1 MNKEF
6 ENNLDYDVVGEKFF
20 MFGDKNSTN
29 RTLDRAFAIS
39 NEQLPDI
46 FEKLNLT
53 GKKVA
58 TVGSSGDQTLN
69 AILQG
74 CKDITIIDGN
84 PYAKAFMEYK
94 LAMIKTF
101 DFQTFN
107 ELFAKPQMFNWR
119 IYAKISHHLSPD
131 TRQFWDTLM
140 LEQNEMEK
148 HEFPTEKSISNKMLI
163 IDHRDKLSLFY
174 RDEENY
180 KELQS
185 ILNSNTVNFKYIS
198 AEFLEFPEALK
209 EKYDLIYLSNI
220 YFYIKPEDFTIVANK
235 LYNYRLNNGGKMI
248 ANYEFD
254 SPLQNAPKKLG
265 KHKLE
270 LEEVTRRI
278 HGEEIKDTVWIINKD
293 KQTQKD
299 TNLGRE

>member
-46 FEKLNLT
+46 FGRLNLT

-107 ELFAKPQMFNWR
+107 KLFAKPQMFNWR

-131 TRQFWDTLM
+131 TKQFWDNMM
-140 LEQNEMEK
+140 LEQNEPET
-148 HEFPTEKSISNKMLI
+148 HTFPSEKSVANRMLI
-163 IDHRDKLSLFY
+163 IDHRDKHSLFY
-174 RDEENY
+174 KDEQTYN
-180 KELQS
+180 KLQAL
-185 ILNSNTVNFKYIS
+185 LNKNDIKFKYIS
-198 AEFLEFPEALK
+198 AEFKEFPEALT
-209 EKYDLIYLSNI
+209 EKYDLIFLSNI
-220 YFYIKPEDFTIVANK
+220 YFYIKPEEFEVVANK
-235 LYNYRLNNGGKMI
+235 LYNYRLASGGKMVV
-248 ANYEFD
+248 NYEFD
-254 SPLQNAPKKLG
+254 ASLSNAPKTLG
-265 KHKLE
+265 EHKLE
-270 LEEVTRRI
+270 LKEVTRRI